1 MTHADA
7 NLAEAEP
14 PILLG
19 YAGAG
24 HPFPPASAQALVSGM
39 SKRVRANVPAPKEE
53 HSCQTSE
60 MTKNDR
66 AFIA

>member
-1 MTHADA
+1 MQM
-7 NLAEAEP
+7 LGSLFQLPEP
-14 PILLG
+14 KR
-19 YAGAG
+19 
-24 HPFPPASAQALVSGM
+24 VSGV